1 MVEISDFDRLFRYT
15 VDDIYGMMLKYKQN
29 HEEEF
34 KEMVLYERLVQLW
47 NNCGNKIDDYIM
59 DVCENPANAWCVL
72 THYEHDPV
80 RLLYDYSDAQT
91 SLVMFKNAITKE
103 VTNRLIEELK

>member
-1 MVEISDFDRLFRYT
+1 MIEISDFDRLFRYT
-15 VDDIYGMMLKYKQN
+15 VDDIYEMMLKYKQS
-29 HEEEF
+29 HEEVF
-34 KEMVLYERLVQLW
+34 KEMVLSESLVRLW
-47 NNCGNKIDDYIM
+47 NNCGDKIDDYTM

-80 RLLYDYSDAQT
+80 KLLYGYSDAQA
-91 SLVMFKNAITKE
+91 SLAMFKNAITKE

>member
-1 MVEISDFDRLFRYT
+1 MKKE
-15 VDDIYGMMLKYKQN
+15 LKN
-29 HEEEF
+29 V
-34 KEMVLYERLVQLW
+34 VLYGRLVQLW

-59 DVCENPANAWCVL
+59 DVCENPVNAWCVL

-80 RLLYDYSDAQT
+80 RLLYGYSDAQT
-91 SLVMFKNAITKE
+91 SLAMFKNAITKE